1 MSHRVAFF
9 ADVFYNS
16 QLSPAYW
23 IPPGNLDVEAVLLG
37 GDIHFSP
44 EGLGAMLREIRKT
57 QRDGVPIIVVAGNG
71 EYVDRELNESRRQ
84 YRAAVDS
91 VPDAVFLDDDAIVL
105 PSGLRVIGSTLWSHV
120 PDDEIDNYSQQ
131 LAAAGLTG
139 VDNIRLDGHPLTVR
153 DTNELHGQARS
164 FLARQLSSLTA
175 AERDET
181 IVCTHFW
188 PTLRPWLD
196 SPDNPESQWLY
207 MTGSDMDELIAGCGP
222 KLWLC
227 GHAHSTH
234 QVTIGTT
241 RICANPRA
249 GDGTGNINP
258 EFQESYV
265 VEL

>member
-23 IPPGNLDVEAVLLG
+23 IPPGNLDVEAILLG

-57 QRDGVPIIVVAGNG
+57 QRDGVPIIVVPGNG
-71 EYVDRELNESRRQ
+71 EYVERELNESRRQ

-164 FLARQLSSLTA
+164 FLARQPAAARSSG
-175 AERDET
+175 
-181 IVCTHFW
+181 C
-188 PTLRPWLD
+188 
-196 SPDNPESQWLY
+196 
-207 MTGSDMDELIAGCGP
+207 AG
-222 KLWLC
+222 
-227 GHAHSTH
+227 
-234 QVTIGTT
+234 T
-241 RICANPRA
+241 RTRH
-249 GDGTGNINP
+249 TR
-258 EFQESYV
+258 
-265 VEL
+265 